1 MREIEFRGKRTD
13 GEGWVYGN
21 LARYYKDT
29 CITFDN
35 TDDNW
40 STGRDSV
47 DVIPETVGQ
56 YTGLQDKNG
65 IKIFEGDIVLR
76 CYTESSGNEIRQKM
90 FILFEKGCFLEKR
103 IDSFYRSGLAP
114 NGFNFHED
122 YQMLETDTK
131 ECPKVNGSFEVIG
144 NIHDRPE
151 LLERRK

>member
-1 MREIEFRGKRTD
+1 MWIYGGIYTKD
-13 GEGWVYGN
+13 G
-21 LARYYKDT
+21 L
-29 CITFDN
+29 TFIHDKKHGFTVN
-35 TDDNW
+35 
-40 STGRDSV
+40 
-47 DVIPETVGQ
+47 PETVGQ

-76 CYTESSGNEIRQKM
+76 CYTESSGNKIRQKM
-90 FILFEKGCFLEKR
+90 FILLEKGCFLEER

-114 NGFNFHED
+114 NGFSFHED

-151 LLERRK
+151 LLEKTGC